1 MYTVLLVD
9 DEPVVLNTERRIIE
23 RKIPGFEVIGEAFSV
38 KRALE
43 IYDRQKPDVVLTD
56 IKMPV
61 QSGLVLI
68 QNIMEREN
76 NSTVCISVSGYTDF
90 NYVHDSFTYGAMDY
104 LLKPV
109 EPAKMTELFERI
121 RQVLDNRGELGA
133 VRVLEDGYL
142 TGRELVDK
150 ICIFLKDHLAED
162 NSILVI
168 CNKFGI
174 SQPYLS
180 KIFKTFMGCTYNEYL
195 TELRI
200 ERAKSMLRE
209 KKSPLIGEIAVTVGF
224 ADQFYFSK
232 VFKNKVG
239 CTPREYKQAEGSKN
253 SS

>member
-23 RKIPGFEVIGEAFSV
+23 KQIPGFEVVGEAFSV

-43 IYDRQKPDVVLTD
+43 LYERQKPDVVLTD

-76 NSTVCISVSGYTDF
+76 NGTVCISVSGYTDF

-121 RQVLDNRGELGA
+121 RQVLDNRVEM
-133 VRVLEDGYL
+133 VKDRSVEEGYL
-142 TGRELVDK
+142 TGRELVHK
-150 ICIFLKDHLAED
+150 ICSFLKDHLPED

-180 KIFKTFMGCTYNEYL
+180 KIFKTFIGCTYNEYL

-200 ERAKSMLRE
+200 ERAKHMLRE
-209 KKSPLIGEIAVTVGF
+209 KDSPLIGEIAVTVGF
-224 ADQFYFSK
+224 ADPFYFSK

-239 CTPREYKQAEGSKN
+239 CTPREYKQSEGAKN
-253 SS
+253 GS

>member
-9 DEPVVLNTERRIIE
+9 DEPVVLNMERHIIA
-23 RKIPGFEVIGEAFSV
+23 RRIPGFEVVGEAYSV
-38 KRALE
+38 KRAIEL
-43 IYDRQKPDVVLTD
+43 YNRQRPDVVLTD

-61 QSGLVLI
+61 QSGLNLI
-68 QNIMEREN
+68 RYIMEGEN
-76 NSTVCISVSGYTDF
+76 NGTVCISVSGYTDF

-121 RQVLDNRGELGA
+121 RQVLDNRTEMLETRA
-133 VRVLEDGYL
+133 LEDGYL

-150 ICIFLKDHLAED
+150 ICLYLKDHLSED

-180 KIFKTFMGCTYNEYL
+180 KIFKTFLGCTYNEYL

-200 ERAKSMLRE
+200 ERAKYMLRDQ
-209 KKSPLIGEIAVTVGF
+209 KSPLIGEIAVTVGF

-239 CTPREYKQAEGSKN
+239 CTPREYKQAQRSRL
-253 SS
+253 

>member
-9 DEPVVLNTERRIIE
+9 DEPVVLNMERHIIAG
-23 RKIPGFEVIGEAFSV
+23 RIPGFEVVGEAYSV
-38 KRALE
+38 KRAIEL
-43 IYDRQKPDVVLTD
+43 YNRQRPDVVLTD

-61 QSGLVLI
+61 QSGLSLI
-68 QNIMEREN
+68 RYIMEGEN
-76 NSTVCISVSGYTDF
+76 NGTVCISVSGYTDF

-121 RQVLDNRGELGA
+121 RKVLDNRTEIPETRA
-133 VRVLEDGYL
+133 LEDGYL

-150 ICIFLKDHLAED
+150 ICLYLKDHLSED

-180 KIFKTFMGCTYNEYL
+180 KIFKTFLGYTYNEYL

-200 ERAKSMLRE
+200 ERAKHMLRDQ
-209 KKSPLIGEIAVTVGF
+209 KSPLIGEIAVTVGF

-239 CTPREYKQAEGSKN
+239 CTPREYKQAQRSRI
-253 SS
+253 